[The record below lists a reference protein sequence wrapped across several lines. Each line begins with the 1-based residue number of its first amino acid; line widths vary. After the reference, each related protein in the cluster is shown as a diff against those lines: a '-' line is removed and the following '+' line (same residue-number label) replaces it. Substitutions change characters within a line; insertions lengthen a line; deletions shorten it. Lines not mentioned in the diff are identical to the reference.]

1 VSNLALGIPVNTSC
15 RIVGFA
21 RSGYYK
27 SSIVKQR
34 KQQQQEKT
42 LEQVHRIRYDLP
54 RVGGKKLHHLL
65 QLEMEGYTL
74 GRDRL
79 FSLLREERLLI
90 LRRRKYAVTTDSRH
104 QLPIYDN
111 KLVGLAIEHP
121 NQVWVSDITYVRT
134 KQGFAYV
141 SFVTDL
147 YSRKIV
153 GYHANHSLELEGCV
167 KAIKMALKQGVPK
180 IHHSDRGSQYCS
192 PHYTTFLTQKGAEIS
207 MADKG
212 NCYQNAVAER
222 INGIMKAEFKLN
234 ATFADVAAV
243 QKAVAQAV
251 ENYNN
256 KRPHWMLKLKVPAE
270 IYAAAS

>member
-1 VSNLALGIPVNTSC
+1 V
-15 RIVGFA
+15 RFA
-21 RSGYYK
+21 RSSFYK
-27 SSIVKQR
+27 TSAVQQR
-34 KQQQQEKT
+34 KQCQDEKT
-42 LEQVHRIRYDLP
+42 IAQVQRIRYDLP
-54 RVGGKKLHHLL
+54 RIGGKKLHYLL
-65 QLEMEGYTL
+65 QQTMQDYSL

-79 FSLLREERLLI
+79 FRLLRAERLLI
-90 LRRRKYAVTTDSRH
+90 LRRRNYAVTTDSRH
-104 QLPIYDN
+104 QLPIYEN

-121 NQVWVSDITYVRT
+121 NQAWVSDITYVRT

-153 GYHANHSLELEGCV
+153 GYHANHSLELAGCV
-167 KAIKMALKQGVPK
+167 RAIKMALKQGVPA

-192 PHYTTFLTQKGAEIS
+192 PHYTQFLTEKGTVIS
-207 MADKG
+207 MAEKG

-222 INGIMKAEFKLN
+222 INGIMKGEFKLN
-234 ATFADVAAV
+234 ATFASVEAV